1 MIHVLST
8 FALNP
13 VTDAS
18 NLVVDK
24 GPQFPLA
31 VFGPG
36 NDTPHQVDEYVDRQ
50 MYLNF
55 IDLYT
60 KLFTTYLDSSVQG

>member
-1 MIHVLST
+1 MPT

-13 VTDAS
+13 VTDVS

-36 NDTPHQVDEYVDRQ
+36 NDTPHQVNEYADRQ

-55 IDLYT
+55 INLYT
-60 KLFTTYLDSSVQG
+60 KLFTTYLDFSAQG